1 MIRALLISF
10 LLLPTIV
17 LADQHT
23 IRLAIATSIEN
34 SGLLK
39 HLLNSFN
46 SDKKYNIDLQVVGS
60 GKALRLGR
68 SGDVDLIWVHS
79 PQAEQK
85 FINDGHSLEYQTVMK
100 NNFVIIG
107 PKNDPAKITQ
117 AKNVIE
123 AFKRIA
129 KQESTFFSRG
139 DDSGTHKKEIALW
152 SKTNI
157 NPIGEDWY
165 IETGSGMA
173 QTIQDAQ
180 SENAY
185 MLCDQATFLVKENN
199 KLTTL
204 LKDSVN
210 LFNPYS
216 IILIKNKSTQ
226 NQKASR
232 LLYEWLTSEKGRAE
246 IENFKYNGH
255 QLFSPITIN

>member
-1 MIRALLISF
+1 MIRALLISC
-10 LLLPTIV
+10 LLLPSIV
-17 LADQHT
+17 IAEQHT
-23 IRLAIATSIEN
+23 IRLAISTSIEN

-46 SDKKYNIDLQVVGS
+46 SEKKYNIDLQSVGS

-79 PQAEQK
+79 PEAEQK

-117 AKNVIE
+117 AKNVLE
-123 AFKRIA
+123 AFDRIA
-129 KQESTFFSRG
+129 KQESPFFSRG
-139 DDSGTHKKEIALW
+139 DDSGTHKKEITLW
-152 SKTNI
+152 SNTNI

-173 QTIQDAQ
+173 QTIQYAE

-185 MLCDQATFLVKENN
+185 MLCDQATFLVKGNN
-199 KLTTL
+199 KLAIL
-204 LKDSVN
+204 LKDNVN

-216 IILIKNKSTQ
+216 IILVKNNRKKNQ
-226 NQKASR
+226 NSSR
-232 LLYEWLTSEKGRAE
+232 ILYEWLTSEKGRLE
-246 IENFKYNGH
+246 IEKFQSNGH
-255 QLFSPITIN
+255 QLFSPITVN